1 MEYYAGID
9 VSLESVSIRVVYATG
24 RIMRGYRFAV
34 SDAPFPRCLGRRLR
48 DDGASWLGG
57 GCGSLSK

>member
-24 RIMRGYRFAV
+24 RIMRGYRFA
-34 SDAPFPRCLGRRLR
+34 PPTLR
-48 DDGASWLGG
+48 VRS
-57 GCGSLSK
+57 